1 MGKKRKQK
9 KKNINKLT
17 LGQKKSEKK
26 NQKKGKKTIKK
37 SKKNKN
43 KKTKKEKRR
52 QTKNVTYMYSVLAA
66 SVQSRN
72 QSKLPT

>member
-17 LGQKKSEKK
+17 LGQKKSKK
-26 NQKKGKKTIKK
+26 KKIKK

-52 QTKNVTYMYSVLAA
+52 QTKNGTYMYSVLAA